1 MAQVS
6 PSGLS
11 CRETWR
17 RRTSSPGSSTAS
29 QQKGVTC
36 SATSCQAKG
45 PWRRAQ
51 VQSTL
56 RAGRSLFF
64 FILKGDMR
72 RTPLDPAPAPL
83 PLTATATELVPM
95 PKSSQIYVTSDLE
108 DVNQIQ
114 KS

>member
-1 MAQVS
+1 MCDNNSGKGPLAA
-6 PSGLS
+6 GLS
-11 CRETWR
+11 SKYFACGKEL
-17 RRTSSPGSSTAS
+17 
-29 QQKGVTC
+29 V
-36 SATSCQAKG
+36 
-45 PWRRAQ
+45 
-51 VQSTL
+51 
-56 RAGRSLFF
+56 F

-72 RTPLDPAPAPL
+72 RTPLDPTPAPL

>member
-6 PSGLS
+6 ASGLS
-11 CRETWR
+11 CCETWR
-17 RRTSSPGSSTAS
+17 RRKSSPGSSTAS
-29 QQKGVTC
+29 QQKGLPC

-72 RTPLDPAPAPL
+72 RTPLDPNPAPS
-83 PLTATATELVPM
+83 PPDGDGDRISPDA
-95 PKSSQIYVTSDLE
+95 
-108 DVNQIQ
+108 QIQ
-114 KS
+114 TNIRDFGFGGR